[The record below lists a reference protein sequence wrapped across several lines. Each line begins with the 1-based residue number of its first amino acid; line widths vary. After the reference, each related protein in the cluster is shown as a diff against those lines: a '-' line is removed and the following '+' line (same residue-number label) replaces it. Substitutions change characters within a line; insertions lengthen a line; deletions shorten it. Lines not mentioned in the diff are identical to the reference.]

1 MSLRRSLW
9 IIIST
14 LCLMVFLPVVAAAQY
29 TQDDVFGKLR
39 FDGLSRGEVAALV
52 EGMPQ
57 GMPVRLEFPEI
68 SLSRNVRRNANATA
82 VLEEVF
88 KRIRPKILLA
98 DPDWREKL
106 EQTRSNPDN
115 VRCVLK
121 GKWRVEVDGKSQLRE
136 LTIEL
141 RNDAYDGERWFLVGL
156 RSAPADQ

>member
-1 MSLRRSLW
+1 MSQRKSFCVV
-9 IIIST
+9 IST
-14 LCLMVFLPVVAAAQY
+14 LFLVLLLPAAAAAQY
-29 TQDDVFGKLR
+29 TRDDVFVKLR
-39 FDGLSRGEVAALV
+39 LDGLGRGEVAALV

-57 GMPVRLEFPEI
+57 SMPVHLEFPEI
-68 SLSRNVRRNANATA
+68 SLSRNVGRNANATT

-141 RNDAYDGERWFLVGL
+141 RNDGDDGERWFLVGL
-156 RSAPADQ
+156 RSAPANQ